1 MSKEAKDIIQLLLK
15 KNPYERLGHKT
26 EVKAHPWFKSINFDD
41 IINKRISPPIIPKL
55 SDKFDVNNFDSEF
68 TNEDPI
74 NSVVEKNSKFLQKFD
89 NEFGAVT
96 FV

>member
-41 IINKRISPPIIPKL
+41 IINKR
-55 SDKFDVNNFDSEF
+55 V
-68 TNEDPI
+68 
-74 NSVVEKNSKFLQKFD
+74 
-89 NEFGAVT
+89 
-96 FV
+96 